1 CARSGG
7 AGSYYLSFL
16 DYW

>member
-1 CARSGG
+1 CARTGG
-7 AGSYYLSFL
+7 PGSYYLSFL